1 MWGNMKIYT
10 KAKVLNNSSVVG
22 IVLVGDKNQIYMMN
36 GVELQTTDRNSA
48 LLYGIKRAISF
59 VKNNKPLYA
68 NEDVEIFTLIPNVRK
83 SDFDSFN
90 KKLFEDEY
98 IQKFLQEKNIS
109 MKYNQK
115 LLNDFDNQMMLI
127 ATHQSNYICYNSFKG
142 YER

>member
-68 NEDVEIFTLIPNVRK
+68 NEDVEIFTSIPNVRK

>member
-1 MWGNMKIYT
+1 MKIYT

-68 NEDVEIFTLIPNVRK
+68 NEDVEIFTSIPNVRK

>member
-68 NEDVEIFTLIPNVRK
+68 NEDFEIFASIPSVRK

>member
-68 NEDVEIFTLIPNVRK
+68 NEDVEIFASIPSVRK
-83 SDFDSFN
+83 SDFDLFN

-109 MKYNQK
+109 MKYNQE

-127 ATHQSNYICYNSFKG
+127 ATHQSNYMCYNSFKG